1 MKMLDTHLTVP
12 PGVLFRDLDG
22 EAVLLELESGRYY
35 GLNETG
41 TRMWLLLQ
49 ENGSVE
55 AALPVLLDEYDVA
68 EERLRTELLGFVGT
82 LTSQR
87 LLQAS

>member
-1 MKMLDTHLTVP
+1 MLDTHVTVP

-41 TRMWLLLQ
+41 TRIWLLLQ
-49 ENGSVE
+49 EHGSVE
-55 AALPVLLDEYDVA
+55 AALHTLLDEYDVA
-68 EERLRTELLGFVGT
+68 EERLRRELLGFVGT

-87 LLQAS
+87 LLQTS